1 MPVPRIKRRFQFVLI
16 KPSHYD
22 ADGYVVQWVR
32 SSIPA
37 NSLACL
43 YALAQ
48 DAAQRNVLGPDVA
61 IDISAVDE
69 TNTRIRTNAIIDQFK
84 RHDGFGMVGLVGVQS
99 NQFPRALDIARPLRA
114 AGIPVVIGGFHV
126 SGCLAM
132 LPGVQPD
139 LQQALDM
146 GCSLFAGEGEDRR
159 LDQVMQD
166 AANGTLSP
174 IYNHMNDLPAL
185 EGAPTPFL
193 PPQVLRRT
201 VDHYASFDAG
211 RGCPFQCSF
220 CTIINVQ
227 GRKSR
232 RRSPDDVEQLIRAHY
247 RHGIHWY
254 FISDDNFARNKDWE
268 IIFDRIILLRERDH
282 IELKIVIQVDT
293 LCHKI
298 ANFIEKAARAGV
310 RKVFIGLENINP
322 ANLLAAKKRQNKIT
336 EYRSMMLAW
345 KKAGVITYAGYILG
359 FPNDTPES
367 VREDIE
373 IIKKELPIDI
383 LEFFCLTPLPGSE
396 DHKVLWQKGVWMDPD
411 MNKYDLEHVVT
422 GHSRMSKTEWEGVY
436 ANAWKTYYTFEHMET
451 VLRRAA
457 VFDLGVSHLS
467 GLLYMFG
474 KTVEAE
480 GVHPLQSGLIR
491 LKFRRDRRHGM
502 SLESPL
508 VFYPRYAKELVVRY
522 GRVAIDLLRLERIR
536 RRVLKDPQR
545 YAYMDQA
552 LTPVT
557 AEETETLE
565 LFSHNAGARDE
576 VVRTRRIAELTHG
589 GAAAVEE
596 PVSV

>member
-1 MPVPRIKRRFQFVLI
+1 
-16 KPSHYD
+16 
-22 ADGYVVQWVR
+22 
-32 SSIPA
+32 
-37 NSLACL
+37 
-43 YALAQ
+43 
-48 DAAQRNVLGPDVA
+48 
-61 IDISAVDE
+61 
-69 TNTRIRTNAIIDQFK
+69 
-84 RHDGFGMVGLVGVQS
+84 
-99 NQFPRALDIARPLRA
+99 
-114 AGIPVVIGGFHV
+114 VVIGGFHV

-132 LPGVQPD
+132 LRGTQAD

-146 GCSLFAGEGEDRR
+146 GCNLFAGEAEDGRI
-159 LDQVMQD
+159 DQVISD
-166 AANGTLSP
+166 AANGMLKP
-174 IYNHMNDLPAL
+174 IYNHMDDLPAL
-185 EGAPTPFL
+185 EAAPTPFL
-193 PPQVLRRT
+193 PPQVLKRT
-201 VDHYASFDAG
+201 IDHYASFDAG

-232 RRSPDDVEQLIRAHY
+232 RRSADDVEQLIRAHY
-247 RHGIHWY
+247 QHGIRWF
-254 FISDDNFARNKDWE
+254 FITDDNFARNKDWE
-268 IIFDRIILLRERDH
+268 AVFDRLILLRERDR

-298 ANFIEKAARAGV
+298 ENFITKAARAGV

-359 FPNDTPES
+359 FPHDTPES

-396 DHKVLWQKGVWMDPD
+396 DHKVLSQKGIWMDPD
-411 MNKYDLEHVVT
+411 MNKCDLEHVVT
-422 GHSRMSKTEWEGVY
+422 GHSRMSKEEWDGVY
-436 ANAWKTYYTFEHMET
+436 ASAWKTYYTFEHMET

-457 VFDLGVSHLS
+457 VFDLKVSHLS

-491 LKFRRDRRHGM
+491 RKYRRDRRYGM
-502 SLESPL
+502 PLEAPL
-508 VFYPRYAKELVVRY
+508 IFYPRYAREFLTRY
-522 GRVAIDLLRLERIR
+522 GRVAIDMLRLERIR
-536 RRVLKDPQR
+536 RRVLKNPRR
-545 YAYMDQA
+545 YAYTDQA
-552 LTPVT
+552 LAAVT

-565 LFSHNAGARDE
+565 MFSHNAAARDE
-576 VVRTRRIAELTHG
+576 VKRTRRIAELTHG
-589 GAAAVEE
+589 GSVTARE
-596 PVSV
+596 PVGV

>member
-1 MPVPRIKRRFQFVLI
+1 MSVLRTTRRFQLVLI

-61 IDISAVDE
+61 IDISAFDE
-69 TNTRIRTNAIIDQFK
+69 TNTRIRTNSIIDQFK

-132 LPGVQPD
+132 LPGIQPD
-139 LQQALDM
+139 LQQALDL
-146 GCSLFAGEGEDRR
+146 GISLFAGEGEDRR

-268 IIFDRIILLRERDH
+268 IIFDRIILLRERDG

-298 ANFIEKAARAGV
+298 ANFVEKAARAGV

-422 GHSRMSKTEWEGVY
+422 GHSRMSQTEWEGVY
-436 ANAWKTYYTFEHMET
+436 ASAWKTYYTFEHMET

-502 SLESPL
+502 PLESPL
-508 VFYPRYAKELVVRY
+508 VFYPRYAKEFVVRY

-545 YAYMDQA
+545 YAYVDQA
-552 LTPVT
+552 LTSVT
-557 AEETETLE
+557 EEETGTLE
-565 LFSHNAGARDE
+565 LFTHNAGARNE
-576 VVRTRRIAELTHG
+576 VTRTRRIAELTHG
-589 GAAAVEE
+589 A
-596 PVSV
+596 